1 MLRVKETIT
10 GNSSVAVPA
19 LELNEIQATVL
30 RHRPAPYFGTHVLLG
45 VDDAKAGRE
54 LLRRLLPYVDSAAN
68 WWSAADPWLSVA
80 VSYAGLE
87 ALGVPHSSL
96 VSFPE
101 AFRVGMA
108 ARARQLGDHDAND
121 PKNWERPF
129 GTGDV
134 HIGLSAFSDSE
145 EKRRRVLAIARERF
159 EHFPG
164 IRVLASQD
172 FGAQPNDVNPLGYKD
187 GIDQPSIEGS
197 GVEPPP
203 GRGRPIKAGEFV
215 LGYPGE
221 AGVPLPMPQP
231 AILGRNGTYVGFRK
245 YQSRVGAFNRFLH
258 VNGSTE
264 QERELLAAKLV
275 GRWRSGAPLT
285 LAPDVDNPA
294 LGEDP
299 QRNNDFNYTNDRRG
313 LQVPLGSHIRRM
325 NPRDTEL
332 ARLTDV
338 NVHRIIR
345 RGTTYGAPYDPNAL
359 SEADDQVPR
368 GASFLFISAKAMA
381 TMEFLQQ
388 EWINDGNFIGAGNE
402 RDPIIGLQR
411 DGATFTIP
419 KAPVRRRVH
428 GIDTFNVLRGG
439 EYFFMPSLSALR
451 WIGNLADTH
460 AIEQK
465 ER

>member
-1 MLRVKETIT
+1 MLSVK
-10 GNSSVAVPA
+10 NSLDSNRSTDAPT

-45 VDDAKAGRE
+45 VDDARAGRE
-54 LLRRLLPYVDSAAN
+54 LLRRLIPHVDSAAD

-80 VSYAGLE
+80 ISYAGLE
-87 ALGVPHSSL
+87 VLGVPRPSL
-96 VSFPE
+96 ESFPE

-108 ARARQLGDHDAND
+108 ARARQLGDAGAND

-129 GTGDV
+129 GKGDV

-145 EKRRRVLAIARERF
+145 EKWRRVLAMAREQF

-172 FGAQPNDVNPLGYKD
+172 FGAQPNDLNPLGYKD

-203 GRGRPIKAGEFV
+203 GRGRPIKAGEFI

-231 AILGRNGTYVGFRK
+231 DILGRNGTYVGFRK

-258 VNGSTE
+258 ANGRTD

-285 LAPDVDNPA
+285 LAPYADNPD
-294 LGEDP
+294 LGADP
-299 QRNNDFNYTNDRRG
+299 HWPFHVC
-313 LQVPLGSHIRRM
+313 LQ
-325 NPRDTEL
+325 
-332 ARLTDV
+332 
-338 NVHRIIR
+338 
-345 RGTTYGAPYDPNAL
+345 
-359 SEADDQVPR
+359 EA
-368 GASFLFISAKAMA
+368 
-381 TMEFLQQ
+381 
-388 EWINDGNFIGAGNE
+388 
-402 RDPIIGLQR
+402 
-411 DGATFTIP
+411 
-419 KAPVRRRVH
+419 
-428 GIDTFNVLRGG
+428 
-439 EYFFMPSLSALR
+439 
-451 WIGNLADTH
+451 
-460 AIEQK
+460 
-465 ER
+465 